1 MVDSGIIPG
10 LAACSRKGDSLM
22 ESLILQNVRNKH
34 ANQNPAHMDR
44 VLSKTAE
51 YHVHLPKWAWV
62 NAVTDSEYTF

>member
-1 MVDSGIIPG
+1 
-10 LAACSRKGDSLM
+10 M